1 MRTATNRTLRM
12 SIAALLA
19 SSMLP
24 ICAQAVCPNPLPAG
38 MQCPAPDHLDKID
51 SDYSGPGDGIYNYF
65 FTGAGVDVYI
75 VDDGVD
81 PHIGELPNLQPVGFD
96 AFPGSPV
103 QTHAQRVAMIV
114 GGVVGGVAKD
124 VRLYS
129 VKVTS
134 PGLGR
139 DVPSGLAWAIAHNG
153 SLKTPRRAVINI
165 SMDYRLLMAEA
176 ATRQK
181 IEEAIAQGIVVV
193 IASGNNIGLGAP
205 VTNTCA
211 GLPDIPLL
219 YVVGNAD
226 PGSMGIG
233 SRGGPCVDGYAPNAF
248 TVGGG
253 FTLSSASA
261 PQFSGIAALVLEQFP
276 NLSVA
281 GVHAELNKRATK
293 GKIHPPG
300 NTGQW
305 IPGSWDRLAQSLP
318 VYFSAPTAMTS
329 INFENML
336 CHNEYAVSW
345 SGGGGDQTYYE
356 LQSSL
361 TPSFAT
367 YETQVTEDTALS
379 VFPAVN
385 TYYRVR
391 ACNGYG
397 CGAYA
402 TRSTPVTPYPG
413 CS

>member
-38 MQCPAPDHLDKID
+38 MQCPAPSHLDRID
-51 SDYSGPGDGIYNYF
+51 SDWSGPGDDIYNYF

-75 VDDGVD
+75 VDDGVSPD
-81 PHIGELPNLQPVGFD
+81 GAELPNLQSVSFD
-96 AFPGSPV
+96 AFPGMLLGPHG
-103 QTHAQRVAMIV
+103 QGPAMIV
-114 GGVVGGVAKD
+114 GGVISGVAKD

-129 VKVTS
+129 VRVKNGIGQLAI
-134 PGLGR
+134 P
-139 DVPSGLAWAIAHNG
+139 DGLAWAIAHNA

-165 SMDYRLLMAEA
+165 SMDYIARMSDPAV
-176 ATRQK
+176 RQK
-181 IEEAIAQGIVVV
+181 FEEAIAQGIVVV
-193 IASGNNIGLGAP
+193 IASGNNSASGGVIGNACTGVP
-205 VTNTCA
+205 E
-211 GLPDIPLL
+211 IPLL
-219 YVVGNAD
+219 YVVGNATA
-226 PGSMGIG
+226 GGMGQQ
-233 SRGGPCVDGYAPNAF
+233 SRGGPCVDGYAPNARLLN
-248 TVGGG
+248 GG
-253 FTLSSASA
+253 FDGSSASA
-261 PQFSGIAALVLEQFP
+261 PQFAGIAALILEQFP

-300 NTGQW
+300 NTGPW